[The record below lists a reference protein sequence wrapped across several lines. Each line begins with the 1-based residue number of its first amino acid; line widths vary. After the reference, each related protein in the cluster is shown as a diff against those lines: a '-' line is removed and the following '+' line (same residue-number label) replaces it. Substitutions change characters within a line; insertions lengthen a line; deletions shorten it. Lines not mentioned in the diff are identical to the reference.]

1 MKDNKIY
8 TVLRDVESEEIDALI
23 ISETTSSDEI
33 ESLMLKAREKMENEY
48 QWEDFIVELPKDCYV
63 ITDLNMINY

>member
-8 TVLRDVESEEIDALI
+8 TVLTDIESEEIDALI

-33 ESLMLKAREKMENEY
+33 ENLMLKAREKMENDY
-48 QWEDFIVELPKDCYV
+48 QWEDFIVTLPKDCYV
-63 ITDLNMINY
+63 ITDLNIIYY